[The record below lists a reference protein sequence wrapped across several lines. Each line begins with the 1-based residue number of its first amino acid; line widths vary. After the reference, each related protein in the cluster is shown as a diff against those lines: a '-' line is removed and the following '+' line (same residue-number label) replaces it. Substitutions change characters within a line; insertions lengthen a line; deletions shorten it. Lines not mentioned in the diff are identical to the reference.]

1 MSAVTLSSSSSV
13 LGCQKHGHGPEKVLV
28 FHDWMGDAANYEP
41 LQPYLDREA
50 FSYVFA
56 DLRGYGRSSPL
67 AGEYTAGEAAGDAF
81 ALADALG
88 WGRFHVVGHSM
99 SGLIVQ
105 RMALDDWTRGERRLK
120 SVVAITPVAAD
131 GYPADAPTRDFLWS
145 LIGQREL
152 SEQGFA
158 ALTGQR
164 LSPIWARAKTERHLA
179 TSNPEGSR
187 RPPPAPGPATRTGA
201 TVRSRSIRSVFGSR
215 RPKTAQD
222 SKGFQ
227 VLRPSRR
234 FLHADQVIEA
244 GEVRRRLADP
254 VAHAIRPDLLTSVST
269 RYCRI
274 SSFQVNRSSPVT
286 EVRS

>member
-179 TSNPEGSR
+179 TSNPEAMR
-187 RPPPAPGPATRTGA
+187 AYFDMWLATDFSAEVRAARIA
-201 TVRSRSIRSVFGSR
+201 TPMLVIGGRNDL
-215 RPKTAQD
+215 P
-222 SKGFQ
+222 GFQ
-227 VLRPSRR
+227 EEHLRRTFGAWYPQAR
-234 FLHADQVIEA
+234 FEFVTDAGHYPMQETPALLAALIERFVA
-244 GEVRRRLADP
+244 GQR
-254 VAHAIRPDLLTSVST
+254 
-269 RYCRI
+269 
-274 SSFQVNRSSPVT
+274 
-286 EVRS
+286 